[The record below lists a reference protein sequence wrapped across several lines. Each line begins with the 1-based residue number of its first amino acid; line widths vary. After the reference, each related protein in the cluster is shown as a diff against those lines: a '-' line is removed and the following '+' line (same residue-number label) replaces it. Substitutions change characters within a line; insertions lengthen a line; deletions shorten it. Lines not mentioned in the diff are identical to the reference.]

1 MGKPLSSAAMTNR
14 KDETVLITGAAVRIG
29 AGIAEALAADGW
41 FVALHYNRS
50 ADDAAATLEGIR
62 KAGGNG
68 MLAQADLADP
78 AATEAMARE
87 IVEQAPPMTGLINN
101 ASLFEVDRP
110 TDFTLDSWQQHHNV
124 NLLSPILLAR
134 SLAAHLPDGRT
145 GCVINLLDNK
155 LQALNPDHF
164 SYTLSKFGLQGANQI
179 MAMALAPHVRVCGVA
194 PGLTL
199 IAHDQTPESFERA
212 HAMNPL
218 GQGCT
223 VDDIVRAIRFIL
235 ATPSLTAQII
245 TIDGGQHLMRHPRD
259 IFYLADPE

>member
-1 MGKPLSSAAMTNR
+1 MSTPR
-14 KDETVLITGAAVRIG
+14 DETVLITGAAVRIG

-41 FVALHYNRS
+41 FVAMHYNRS
-50 ADDAAATLEGIR
+50 ADDAAATLDRIR
-62 KAGGNG
+62 SAGGDG
-68 MLAQADLADP
+68 MLVQADLADP
-78 AATEAMARE
+78 VATEAMAATVAAE
-87 IVEQAPPMTGLINN
+87 APPLTALINN

-134 SLAAHLPDGRT
+134 ALAAKLPQGRK

-194 PGLTL
+194 PGITL

-212 HAMNPL
+212 HRMNPL

-223 VDDIVRAIRFIL
+223 VEDIVRAVRFIL

-259 IFYLADPE
+259 ISYLASD